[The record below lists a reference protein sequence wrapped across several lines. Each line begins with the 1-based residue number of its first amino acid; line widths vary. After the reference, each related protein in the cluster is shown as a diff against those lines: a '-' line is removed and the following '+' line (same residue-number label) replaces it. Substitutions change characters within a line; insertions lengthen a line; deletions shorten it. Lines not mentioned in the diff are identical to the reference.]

1 MIDRVRAVACPLC
14 LAALLHASAYAQEAH
29 PSVGASINPMS
40 PRGEFRQNSGDPNW
54 DHRGALGFDLILP
67 LARSGLLSLF
77 SLRFDYMF
85 GPYDNDCYGCHRS
98 FRSTSLGPEV
108 WVPYGPVRPYA
119 MGGWGRLHFDSF
131 DDLSGIEVDTGVG
144 EWIYGGG
151 VRIPLK
157 RSGYSLDLGVRDHRA
172 GTVSYLGKAGIQR
185 NPDGSVVSVDAV
197 RSRVPFVMY
206 SLGLQYQFK

>member
-1 MIDRVRAVACPLC
+1 MIDRVRTVACPLF
-14 LAALLHASAYAQEAH
+14 LAALLHASAYAQEVH
-29 PSVGASINPMS
+29 PSLGASINPMS
-40 PRGEFRQNSGDPNW
+40 PRGEFRQNSNPYW
-54 DHRGALGFDLILP
+54 DRGALGFDLILP
-67 LARSGLLSLF
+67 LARSGLLSWL

-85 GPYDNDCYGCHRS
+85 GPYDKGCYGCHRS
-98 FRSTSLGPEV
+98 FRSTSVGPEV

-131 DDLSGIEVDTGVG
+131 DDLSGAEVDTGVG

-157 RSGYSLDLGVRDHRA
+157 RSGYSLDLGIRNHRA

-185 NPDGSVVSVDAV
+185 NPDGSVISVDAV

-206 SLGLQYQFK
+206 SLGFQYQFK